1 MAEDIIPMETAETVT
16 QKETVVVEEIQE
28 ATAPEPVVAPKKV
41 TKTTKKVVVDNGEW
55 KTLGFAS
62 PEKYEIYKRK
72 FN

>member
-1 MAEDIIPMETAETVT
+1 MAEEITPTETVAQT
-16 QKETVVVEEIQE
+16 ETIVAEEIQE
-28 ATAPEPVVAPKKV
+28 APAPEPVVVAPKKV
-41 TKTTKKVVVDNGEW
+41 KKATKAVVVDDGEW

>member
-1 MAEDIIPMETAETVT
+1 MAEEIIPTETVSQIETAVA
-16 QKETVVVEEIQE
+16 EEIQE
-28 ATAPEPVVAPKKV
+28 APALEPVVDAPKKV
-41 TKTTKKVVVDNGEW
+41 KKTTKKVVDNGEW